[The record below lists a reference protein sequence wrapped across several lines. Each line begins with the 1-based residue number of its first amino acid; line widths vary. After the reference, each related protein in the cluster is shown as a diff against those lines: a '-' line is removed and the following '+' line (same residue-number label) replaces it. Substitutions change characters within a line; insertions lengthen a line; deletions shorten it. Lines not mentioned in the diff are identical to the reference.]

1 MKKKIISIWGSTGSI
16 GTQTLDVI
24 SRHPNIFDIFI
35 LTAHTNVDL
44 LYKQAEIFKPKA
56 VVITGK
62 VEYEQWKQRFN
73 TLGIKVFAGKKGLL
87 QAAGQGEEDLIVNAL
102 VGGVGLSATVLAL
115 KSKVSIAL
123 ANKEVLVMA
132 GELVTQEAE
141 QQGVQLIPVD
151 SEHSAIFQCLQGEK
165 KDSIKKIILTASGG
179 PFFNKKAGQLKHVTV
194 EQALKHPNWNMGKK
208 VTIDSATMVNKGL
221 EVIEA
226 RWLFD
231 QAPESIKVVI
241 HPQSIIH
248 SMVEFADGSV
258 KAQLGIPDMRIP
270 ISYAL
275 SYPER
280 LSGHYSMIDF
290 SQACTMEF
298 FPPDFE
304 KFPAVTLA
312 YQALELG
319 GTAPAVFNG
328 ADEAAVRLFL
338 NRKIDF
344 LSIPVIIEKTL
355 QEHSVISDP
364 SLEEILEADRWA
376 KKFVIKTNT

>member
-1 MKKKIISIWGSTGSI
+1 LEKKIISIWGSTGSI

-24 SRHPNIFDIFI
+24 SRNPNIFDIFV
-35 LTAHTNVDL
+35 LTAHSNIDL
-44 LYKQAEIFKPKA
+44 LYKQSEIFKPKA
-56 VVITGK
+56 VIMTGK
-62 VEYEQWKQRFN
+62 VEHEQWKQRFN
-73 TLGIKVFAGKKGLL
+73 SLGIEVLTGKKGLL
-87 QAAGQGEEDLIVNAL
+87 QAAKQGKEDLIVNAL
-102 VGGVGLSATVLAL
+102 VGSVGLEATMTAL
-115 KSKVSIAL
+115 KNKVSIAL

-132 GELVTQEAE
+132 GELVTKEVAK
-141 QQGVQLIPVD
+141 QGVQLIPID

-165 KDSIKKIILTASGG
+165 KENIRKIVLTASGG
-179 PFFNKKAGQLKHVTV
+179 PFFNKKAHKLKHVTV

-208 VTIDSATMVNKGL
+208 VTIDSATLMNKGL

-231 QAPESIKVVI
+231 QEPEHIEVVI

-248 SMVEFADGSV
+248 SMVEFIDGSV

-275 SYPER
+275 SYPNR
-280 LSGHYSMIDF
+280 LSGHFSLMDF
-290 SQACTMEF
+290 FQSHTMEF
-298 FPPDFE
+298 IPPDFE
-304 KFPAVTLA
+304 KFPALKLA
-312 YQALELG
+312 YQTLETG

-328 ADEAAVRLFL
+328 ADEAAVNLFL
-338 NRKIDF
+338 NKKIDF
-344 LSIPVIIEKTL
+344 ISIPAIVDKTL
-355 QEHSVISDP
+355 QNHSLITNP